1 MKLLVVGFAFFILEK
16 KMDYQQITAFPFS
29 FFNLFIVGIFT
40 LLNWFLEILK
50 WKLLVKPIRK
60 ISFKEALKQSLG
72 SHTLSI
78 ITPNRIGEYGAKC
91 LFFEKSDRK
100 KIIFLNFIG
109 NSYQLLATF
118 IFGAIGLV
126 FIGKQLKISV
136 AAIALT
142 FVIGLLV
149 FVISYEIFQKKK
161 KQLIHLLPKKSQ
173 RNTFA
178 LALLRYIVFA
188 HQFYYLLILFGISV
202 SYLQA
207 MPIIF
212 CMYLFASIVP
222 SISLFDFAI
231 KGSIALYL
239 FEILDIFN
247 SNLASITFY
256 MWFLNFAI
264 PAIYGCYYILRFQP
278 LFVKKYVAV

>member
-1 MKLLVVGFAFFILEK
+1 MGFAFFVLHQKI
-16 KMDYQQITAFPFS
+16 DYQQLSAFPFS
-29 FFNLFIVGIFT
+29 FFNLCIVGIFT

-91 LFFEKSDRK
+91 LFFEKKDYK
-100 KIIFLNFIG
+100 KIVFLNFIG

-126 FIGKQLKISV
+126 FMGKQLKISV
-136 AAIALT
+136 SAIAALLA
-142 FVIGLLV
+142 IGVLL
-149 FVISYEIFQKKK
+149 FAIAFGMFQKKK
-161 KQLIHLLPKKSQ
+161 KQLIHLLPKNSQ

-178 LALLRYIVFA
+178 LALLRYMVFA

-212 CMYLFASIVP
+212 CMYLLASIIP
-222 SISLFDFAI
+222 SISLFDFVI
-231 KGSIALYL
+231 KGSVALFL
-239 FEILDIFN
+239 FEIIGVIN
-247 SNLASITFY
+247 SNIASVTFY

-264 PAIYGCYYILRFQP
+264 PAILGCYYIIRFQP
-278 LFVKKYVAV
+278 TFTKKHVSV